1 MPRAFFQFLSKEGI
15 RIRGA
20 TFPLSTRGSITN
32 GKPVRGLPN
41 ELYTNWAVASIVSNF
56 TKGEEARIVTE
67 RSGIALKTDSQLLHG
82 CADRHGNSAPFRN
95 GWGGVTR
102 QRGARSSVLSLLQ
115 TVVPESLIL
124 FFFLERERE
133 IFDLRI
139 AFTVNRDAIL
149 IFISRVSFKIIREI
163 RFLRSGIYGCWLV
176 RRVT

>member
-1 MPRAFFQFLSKEGI
+1 MNASSFSSILTYLSKEGI

-115 TVVPESLIL
+115 TVVAESLIS
-124 FFFLERERE
+124 FFGGRKGNFWPENCFHGESRCNLNFHLE
-133 IFDLRI
+133 
-139 AFTVNRDAIL
+139 
-149 IFISRVSFKIIREI
+149 S
-163 RFLRSGIYGCWLV
+163 
-176 RRVT
+176 